1 MGAAALAAPSA
12 AQTTGPATGPA
23 VSANLA
29 AGDGVYVTDLAGQ
42 RRKGT
47 VQEASGAG
55 LSFTDGTRSWTL
67 ANAEIQKIE
76 LQEPLRNG
84 AAYGMATIAGIV
96 AVGCAAVGSRP
107 GECAFA
113 MIYSLPGLAIGAGI
127 GAGIGAF
134 VDAHQHEAVYDRRTY
149 AAVVPLVSREQLGA
163 QLAVRW

>member
-127 GAGIGAF
+127 GAF